1 MLFNPFVV
9 IQSAV
14 YRMKGFYRL
23 VDGKIWVI
31 ELPGLSGTLAEAWA
45 EMGNAFRRFLEQSR
59 YGTLRSQLAIIEPEL
74 SSQELWTGL
83 RIGDLCLEGAAL
95 SGSKPE
101 CFTASSLRLRPTQL
115 GSSAREEL
123 KFTRDLRSPDASAA
137 EALLDC
143 WTHISCPNTTSVEN
157 WREVDQCFENFMKAL
172 PEGQSIAV
180 VSPVG
185 WQPCR
190 GGFRLNKWLYEAG
203 FLVPKADPPSGKWNL
218 DAIDWHRSIAWAEGE
233 HTGRIFLNI
242 EGRESRGIVKSADY
256 EKTRS
261 QIANALQAFW
271 KQTNPAPL
279 ILSRPESGF
288 GEIIGRVPDLWLGWP
303 EGGWRILD
311 DFSMDQL
318 IEPPDSPSL
327 PPCSLG
333 GDGFFAISSSIAN
346 STEKAAFAGLEAS
359 TFLRVLLH
367 NPPPAQKETP
377 LETKPPEADCT
388 LSEDEEQTLAE
399 RLRALGYMD

>member
-45 EMGNAFRRFLEQSR
+45 ETGNAFRRFLEQSR
-59 YGTLRSQLAIIEPEL
+59 YGTLRSRLAIMEPEL

-83 RIGDLCLEGAAL
+83 PIGELCLEGTSFSA
-95 SGSKPE
+95 SESE
-101 CFTASSLRLRPTQL
+101 CFIASSLRLRPARFA
-115 GSSAREEL
+115 SPAREEL
-123 KFTRDLRSPDASAA
+123 KSIGDLPGPTASVV

-143 WTHISCPNTTSVEN
+143 WTRCASPDAPSLEN

-180 VSPVG
+180 VSPIG
-185 WQPCR
+185 WQPCQ
-190 GGFRLNKWLYEAG
+190 GGFRLNQWLYEAG
-203 FLVPKADPPSGKWNL
+203 FFVPKADPPSGKWDL
-218 DAIDWHRSIAWAEGE
+218 DAIDWHHSIAWAAGG

-242 EGRESRGIVKSADY
+242 EGRESQGIVKPADY

-261 QIANALQAFW
+261 QIANALQTFW

-279 ILSRPESGF
+279 ILSRPESCF
-288 GEIIGRVPDLWLGWP
+288 GEIIGRVPDLWIGWP
-303 EGGWRILD
+303 EGGWRVLD
-311 DFSMDQL
+311 DFAMDQL
-318 IEPPDSPSL
+318 IESPDSPSL

-346 STEKAAFAGLEAS
+346 STESNPFAGLEAS
-359 TFLRVLLH
+359 TFLRFLSH
-367 NPPPAQKETP
+367 NSPPAQKEIP
-377 LETKPPEADCT
+377 LEIKPPEADST